1 MPGRRDGWADHARKA
16 AERAVAKRQAEHDEL
31 VVPRIRELRAEGC
44 GWKTVAE
51 VLDLDGVPAP
61 RGGAWSA
68 TAVRRIAKRHGL
80 VVRPG
85 EIELRISQAQAW
97 AIGDL
102 IAEAMDMA
110 NPPTAAVHHG
120 DRLLAV
126 RAIVR
131 RALVA
136 EARH

>member
-1 MPGRRDGWADHARKA
+1 MANRK
-16 AERAVAKRQAEHDEL
+16 AEHDEL
-31 VVPRIRELRAEGC
+31 VVPRIRKLRAEGC
-44 GWKTVAE
+44 GWKTVAV

-97 AIGDL
+97 AIGD
-102 IAEAMDMA
+102 ADREGDGPGGPFHGGRASRGPA
-110 NPPTAAVHHG
+110 PSRAG
-120 DRLLAV
+120 DRAACPG
-126 RAIVR
+126 R
-131 RALVA
+131 
-136 EARH
+136 